1 MSKTN
6 IEHFNSYFKLF
17 VNNIISTFPE
27 HKEILENYYDDLL
40 ETDVCNNDKYVK
52 RFVVKMKDFKKQISE
67 KNNDLFSESVYI
79 LKNIDFKELW
89 ESTDLGD
96 SNKEKIW
103 EYIQTLF
110 ILSETIVN
118 DSNTVK
124 NLVKSIKKLQNKD
137 ESAEDAK
144 EDNDAEEMEGVD
156 NDIFNMLKNL
166 SDENKNT
173 TLDPDFLENGLLG
186 KLASELTEEL
196 DLSDMNLE
204 NSENVNDVFT
214 NLISGDN
221 PMKFMNLIQ
230 TVGQKI
236 QGKVESG
243 SFNQADLFS
252 EAQKMMGCL
261 QNDDSMKMFNDLVNK
276 QSEEFNDSNST
287 SNPTRDR
294 LRKKLEDKKNNKAN

>member
-17 VNNIISTFPE
+17 LNNIISTFPE
-27 HKEILENYYDDLL
+27 HKEVLENYYDDLL
-40 ETDVCNNDKYVK
+40 ENDVCNNDKYVK
-52 RFVVKMKDFKKQISE
+52 RFVVKMKDFKKEIST
-67 KNNDLFSESVYI
+67 KNNDLFNESIYI

-89 ESTDLGD
+89 GSPDLGD

-124 NLVKSIKKLQNKD
+124 NLVQSIKKLQNKD
-137 ESAEDAK
+137 ENDVTEDA
-144 EDNDAEEMEGVD
+144 EGIEGVD
-156 NDIFNMLKNL
+156 NEIFNMLKNL
-166 SDENKNT
+166 SDDNKNS

-186 KLASELTEEL
+186 KLASELTDEL

-261 QNDDSMKMFNDLVNK
+261 QNDDSMKMFNDLVSK
-276 QSEEFNDSNST
+276 QSKDSNESNT
-287 SNPTRDR
+287 KSNPTRDR
-294 LRKKLEDKKNNKAN
+294 LRKKLEDKKNNKTN